1 MEVQAWRVFSVFP
14 ERTEPTAPI
23 LLSVYIRYIVGPR
36 LSLKMTFICLWTPV
50 AVSPS
55 LAIGTTTPQ
64 PENELLQQLV
74 PSLLGVAPRVMLG
87 ANGIV
92 WADARGMIAES
103 LARDLLDIFHE
114 KGVKKV
120 RAAISIVP
128 VCAEVAA
135 RHGSG
140 GLVAI
145 TPGSEREYL
154 APYPIG
160 VLETS
165 LALSTLLD
173 GIGVESCGD
182 LARLD
187 LESVEVRFG
196 AEGARL
202 WRLSRADDSRRIFAS
217 MPRALPA
224 ASLDWVDYTLKDP
237 ERLVFII
244 NALVGNITTELLSR
258 GQCAREMTMIFS
270 LANRE
275 SYGHLV
281 RPARSTASHKA
292 WMRLIRTHLDRITL
306 PDGVVG
312 ITIRV
317 ESVTGEVE
325 RQGDIFDRGFATAR
339 AAEETIAQLLD
350 DQGAVVVTPRNTQ
363 HPLIDRRTEWISQE
377 PAQASA
383 RIQLRE
389 RVVKATAAPSLM
401 LQLLPEPRRVTV
413 KTKRRRDHEL
423 PVEFRDKQWMRIIS
437 AAGPDRV
444 SGGRWSEPYARE
456 YFRCVTDDGMM
467 VWLFRDARE
476 DAWYLH
482 GWWD

>member
-1 MEVQAWRVFSVFP
+1 
-14 ERTEPTAPI
+14 
-23 LLSVYIRYIVGPR
+23 
-36 LSLKMTFICLWTPV
+36 MTFICLW
-50 AVSPS
+50 SPP
-55 LAIGTTTPQ
+55 APTTDKQ
-64 PENELLQQLV
+64 ASELLHKLI
-74 PSLLGVAPRVMLG
+74 PALLSAAPRVMLG

-92 WADARGMIAES
+92 WADARGMSAEP
-103 LARDLLDIFHE
+103 LARDLLQLFHDN
-114 KGVKKV
+114 GVEKV
-120 RAAISIVP
+120 RVAISLAP

-135 RHGSG
+135 RYGKG
-140 GLVAI
+140 ALIAI
-145 TPGSEREYL
+145 PPGTERDCL
-154 APYPIG
+154 ARHPVG
-160 VLETS
+160 VLEPS
-165 LALSTLLD
+165 LALSSLLD

-182 LARLD
+182 LAKLD

-202 WRLSRADDSRRIFAS
+202 WRLSRADDSRRIFNS
-217 MPRALPA
+217 IPRALPT
-224 ASLDWVDYTLKDP
+224 ASLDWVDYTLKDG

-244 NALVGNITTELLSR
+244 NALIGNITADLTSR

-270 LANRE
+270 LANQE
-275 SYGHLV
+275 SFEHLV

-292 WMRLIRTHLDRITL
+292 WMRLIRTHLERITL

-312 ITIRV
+312 ITMRV

-350 DQGAVVVTPRNTQ
+350 DQGSVVVTPRSTQ
-363 HPLIDRRTEWISQE
+363 HPLIDRRTEWVSQE
-377 PAQASA
+377 PLQASA

-389 RVVKATAAPSLM
+389 RVVKATAAPSLT
-401 LQLLPEPRRVTV
+401 LQLLPEPQRIAVT
-413 KTKRRRDHEL
+413 TKRRRDHQVPL
-423 PVEFRDKQWMRIIS
+423 QYRDKQWTTIIS

-444 SGGRWSEPYARE
+444 SGGQWGEPYARE

-467 VWLFRDARE
+467 VWVYRDARD

>member
-1 MEVQAWRVFSVFP
+1 MSA
-14 ERTEPTAPI
+14 EP
-23 LLSVYIRYIVGPR
+23 
-36 LSLKMTFICLWTPV
+36 
-50 AVSPS
+50 
-55 LAIGTTTPQ
+55 LAKD
-64 PENELLQQLV
+64 LLQLFHDN
-74 PSLLGVAPRVMLG
+74 GV
-87 ANGIV
+87 
-92 WADARGMIAES
+92 E
-103 LARDLLDIFHE
+103 
-114 KGVKKV
+114 KV
-120 RAAISIVP
+120 RVAISLVP

-135 RHGSG
+135 RYGKG
-140 GLVAI
+140 ALIAI
-145 TPGSEREYL
+145 AAGTERDYL
-154 APYPIG
+154 ARHPVG
-160 VLETS
+160 VLEPS
-165 LALSTLLD
+165 LALSSLLD

-182 LARLD
+182 LAKLD

-202 WRLSRADDSRRIFAS
+202 WRLSRADDSRRIFTS
-217 MPRALPA
+217 IPRALPA

-244 NALVGNITTELLSR
+244 NALIGNITTDLKSR
-258 GQCAREMTMIFS
+258 GQGAREMTMIFS

-275 SYGHLV
+275 SFEHLV

-292 WMRLIRTHLDRITL
+292 WMRLIRTHLERITL

-339 AAEETIAQLLD
+339 AAEETIAELLD

-363 HPLIDRRTEWISQE
+363 HPLIDRRTEWVSQD
-377 PAQASA
+377 PSQASA

-389 RVVKATAAPSLM
+389 RVVKATAAPSLT
-401 LQLLPEPRRVTV
+401 LQLLPEPRRIAVT
-413 KTKRRRDHEL
+413 TKRRRDHQVPL
-423 PVEFRDKQWMRIIS
+423 QYRDKQWTTIIS

-444 SGGRWSEPYARE
+444 SGGQWGEPYARE

-467 VWLFRDARE
+467 VWVYRDARSDE
-476 DAWYLH
+476 WYLH

>member
-1 MEVQAWRVFSVFP
+1 
-14 ERTEPTAPI
+14 
-23 LLSVYIRYIVGPR
+23 
-36 LSLKMTFICLWTPV
+36 MTFICLW
-50 AVSPS
+50 SPAATATDKQES
-55 LAIGTTTPQ
+55 
-64 PENELLQQLV
+64 ELLHKLI
-74 PSLLGVAPRVMLG
+74 PALLSAAPRVMLG

-92 WADARGMIAES
+92 WADARGMSAEP
-103 LARDLLDIFHE
+103 LARDLLQLFHDD
-114 KGVKKV
+114 GVEKV
-120 RAAISIVP
+120 RAAISLTP

-135 RHGSG
+135 RYGKG
-140 GLVAI
+140 ALI
-145 TPGSEREYL
+145 TIPVGSERDYL
-154 APYPIG
+154 ARYPVG
-160 VLETS
+160 VLEPS
-165 LALSTLLD
+165 LALSSLLD

-182 LARLD
+182 LAKLD

-202 WRLSRADDSRRIFAS
+202 WRLSRADDSRRIFNNI
-217 MPRALPA
+217 PRALPS

-244 NALVGNITTELLSR
+244 NALVGNITTELKSR

-275 SYGHLV
+275 SFEHLV

-292 WMRLIRTHLDRITL
+292 WMRLIRTHLERITL

-350 DQGAVVVTPRNTQ
+350 DQGSVVVTPRNTQ

-377 PAQASA
+377 PSQASA

-389 RVVKATAAPSLM
+389 RVVKATAAPSLT
-401 LQLLPEPRRVTV
+401 LQFLPEPRRIAVT
-413 KTKRRRDHEL
+413 TKRRRDHQVPL
-423 PVEFRDKQWMRIIS
+423 QYRDKQWTTIIS

-444 SGGRWSEPYARE
+444 SGGQWGEPYARE

-467 VWLFRDARE
+467 VWVFRDARD

>member
-1 MEVQAWRVFSVFP
+1 
-14 ERTEPTAPI
+14 
-23 LLSVYIRYIVGPR
+23 
-36 LSLKMTFICLWTPV
+36 MTYICLW
-50 AVSPS
+50 SP
-55 LAIGTTTPQ
+55 ATTAAAAAGTQ
-64 PENELLQQLV
+64 ESGLLHKLI
-74 PSLLGVAPRVMLG
+74 PSLLSAAPRVMLG
-87 ANGIV
+87 VNGIV
-92 WADARGMIAES
+92 WADARGMSAEP
-103 LARDLLDIFHE
+103 LARDLLQLFHDN
-114 KGVKKV
+114 GVEKV
-120 RAAISIVP
+120 RVTISLAPI
-128 VCAEVAA
+128 CAEVAA
-135 RHGSG
+135 RHGKG
-140 GLVAI
+140 ALIAI
-145 TPGSEREYL
+145 PAGSERDYL
-154 APYPIG
+154 ARHPVG
-160 VLETS
+160 VLEPSPT
-165 LALSTLLD
+165 LSSLLD

-182 LARLD
+182 LAKLD

-202 WRLSRADDSRRIFAS
+202 WRLSRADDARRIFS
-217 MPRALPA
+217 SIPRALPS

-244 NALVGNITTELLSR
+244 NPLAGNITTELRSR
-258 GQCAREMTMIFS
+258 GQGAREMTMIFS

-275 SYGHLV
+275 SFEHLG
-281 RPARSTASHKA
+281 RPARSTASEKA
-292 WMRLIRTHLDRITL
+292 WMRLIRTHLERITL

-350 DQGAVVVTPRNTQ
+350 DQGAVVVTPHNTQ

-389 RVVKATAAPSLM
+389 RGVKATAAPSLT
-401 LQLLPEPRRVTV
+401 LQLLPEPRRIAVT
-413 KTKRRRDHEL
+413 TKRRRDHQVPL
-423 PVEFRDKQWMRIIS
+423 QYRDKQWTTIIS

-444 SGGRWSEPYARE
+444 SGGQWAEPYARE

-467 VWLFRDARE
+467 VWVYRDAR
-476 DAWYLH
+476 DDSWYLH

>member
-1 MEVQAWRVFSVFP
+1 
-14 ERTEPTAPI
+14 
-23 LLSVYIRYIVGPR
+23 
-36 LSLKMTFICLWTPV
+36 MTFVCLWTPA
-50 AVSPS
+50 AVPYPP
-55 LAIGTTTPQ
+55 AIGTDIT
-64 PENELLQQLV
+64 PENDLLQRLV

-92 WADARGMIAES
+92 WADARGMSAES
-103 LARDLLDIFHE
+103 LARDLLDVFHE
-114 KGVKKV
+114 KDVKKV
-120 RAAISIVP
+120 RAATSITPIS
-128 VCAEVAA
+128 AEVAA
-135 RHGSG
+135 RHGHG
-140 GLVAI
+140 KNGLVAI

-154 APYPIG
+154 APFPVG
-160 VLETS
+160 VLEPS
-165 LALSTLLD
+165 LFLSTLLD
-173 GIGVESCGD
+173 GIGIESCGD
-182 LARLD
+182 MAKLD

-196 AEGARL
+196 GEGARL

-224 ASLDWVDYTLKDP
+224 ASLDWVEYTLKDP

-244 NALVGNITTELLSR
+244 NALVGNITTDLKSR

-275 SYGHLV
+275 TFEHLV

-292 WMRLIRTHLDRITL
+292 WMRLIRTHLERITL

-325 RQGDIFDRGFATAR
+325 RQGDIFDRGFVTAN

-389 RVVKATAAPSLM
+389 RVVKATAAPRLT
-401 LQLLPEPRRVTV
+401 LQLFPEPRRIAVQTR
-413 KTKRRRDHEL
+413 RRRDHEL
-423 PVEFRDKQWMRIIS
+423 PVQFRDKHWQQIVS

-444 SGGRWSEPYARE
+444 SGGRWTEPYARE

-467 VWLFRDARE
+467 VWLYRDARTDE
-476 DAWYLH
+476 WYIH

>member
-1 MEVQAWRVFSVFP
+1 MSA
-14 ERTEPTAPI
+14 EP
-23 LLSVYIRYIVGPR
+23 
-36 LSLKMTFICLWTPV
+36 
-50 AVSPS
+50 
-55 LAIGTTTPQ
+55 
-64 PENELLQQLV
+64 
-74 PSLLGVAPRVMLG
+74 
-87 ANGIV
+87 
-92 WADARGMIAES
+92 
-103 LARDLLDIFHE
+103 LARDLLQLFYDNGVE
-114 KGVKKV
+114 KVG
-120 RAAISIVP
+120 AAVSLAPI
-128 VCAEVAA
+128 CAEVAA
-135 RHGSG
+135 RYGKG
-140 GLVAI
+140 AVVAI
-145 TPGSEREYL
+145 PPGSERDYL
-154 APYPIG
+154 APFPVG
-160 VLETS
+160 VLEPS
-165 LALSTLLD
+165 LALSSLLD

-182 LARLD
+182 LAKLD
-187 LESVEVRFG
+187 LESVEVRLG

-202 WRLSRADDSRRIFAS
+202 WRLARADDSRRIFTS
-217 MPRALPA
+217 IPRALPS
-224 ASLDWVDYTLKDP
+224 ASLDWVDYTLRDG

-244 NALVGNITTELLSR
+244 NALIGNITTELTSR

-275 SYGHLV
+275 SFEHLV

-292 WMRLIRTHLDRITL
+292 WMRLMRTHLERITL

-350 DQGAVVVTPRNTQ
+350 DQGAVVVTPRNSQ

-377 PAQASA
+377 PSQASA

-389 RVVKATAAPSLM
+389 RVAKATAAPRLT
-401 LQLLPEPRRVTV
+401 LQLLPEPRRVVVT
-413 KTKRRRDHEL
+413 TKRRRDHQV
-423 PVEFRDKQWMRIIS
+423 PVQYRDKEWMTITS

-444 SGGRWSEPYARE
+444 SGGQWAEPYARE

-467 VWLFRDARE
+467 VWLYRDARSDE
-476 DAWYLH
+476 WYVH

>member
-1 MEVQAWRVFSVFP
+1 
-14 ERTEPTAPI
+14 
-23 LLSVYIRYIVGPR
+23 
-36 LSLKMTFICLWTPV
+36 MTFICLWSPAV
-50 AVSPS
+50 AR
-55 LAIGTTTPQ
+55 
-64 PENELLQQLV
+64 ENELLQQLL
-74 PSLLGVAPRVMLG
+74 PSLLGAAPRVLLG

-92 WADARGMIAES
+92 WADAHGMSAGP
-103 LARDLLDIFHE
+103 LARDILGIFHG
-114 KGVKKV
+114 KGVEKV
-120 RAAISIVP
+120 RAALSISPI
-128 VCAEVAA
+128 CAEVAA
-135 RHGSG
+135 RHGKKPLAEIPLG
-140 GLVAI
+140 
-145 TPGSEREYL
+145 TERDYL
-154 APYPIG
+154 APFPIG
-160 VLETS
+160 VLEPSLS
-165 LALSTLLD
+165 LASLLD

-202 WRLSRADDSRRIFAS
+202 WRLSRADDSRRIFTS
-217 MPRALPA
+217 IPRALPA
-224 ASLDWVDYTLKDP
+224 ASLDWVEYTLKDP

-244 NALVGNITTELLSR
+244 NALIGNITTELTSR

-270 LANRE
+270 LANSE
-275 SYGHLV
+275 SFEHLV

-292 WMRLIRTHLDRITL
+292 WMRLIRSHLERITL

-325 RQGDIFDRGFATAR
+325 RQGDIFDRGFATSR

-350 DQGAVVVTPRNTQ
+350 DQGAVVVTPRNNQ
-363 HPLIDRRTEWISQE
+363 HPLLDRRTEWVSQE
-377 PAQASA
+377 PSQASA

-389 RVVKATAAPSLM
+389 RVVKATAAPRLT
-401 LQLLPEPRRVTV
+401 LQLLPEPRRIAVT
-413 KTKRRRDHEL
+413 TKRRRDHQL
-423 PVEFRDKQWMRIIS
+423 PVQFRDKEWMRISS

-444 SGGRWSEPYARE
+444 SGGQWGEPYARE

-467 VWLFRDARE
+467 VWLFRDARSDE
-476 DAWYLH
+476 WYLH

>member
-1 MEVQAWRVFSVFP
+1 
-14 ERTEPTAPI
+14 
-23 LLSVYIRYIVGPR
+23 
-36 LSLKMTFICLWTPV
+36 MTFICLW
-50 AVSPS
+50 SPAATATDKQES
-55 LAIGTTTPQ
+55 
-64 PENELLQQLV
+64 ELLHKLI
-74 PSLLGVAPRVMLG
+74 PALLSAAPRVMLG

-92 WADARGMIAES
+92 WADARGMSAEP
-103 LARDLLDIFHE
+103 LARDLLQLFHDD
-114 KGVKKV
+114 GVEKV
-120 RAAISIVP
+120 RAAISLAP

-135 RHGSG
+135 RYGKG
-140 GLVAI
+140 ALI
-145 TPGSEREYL
+145 TIPVGSERDYL
-154 APYPIG
+154 ARYPVG
-160 VLETS
+160 VLEPS
-165 LALSTLLD
+165 LALSSLLD

-182 LARLD
+182 LAKLD

-202 WRLSRADDSRRIFAS
+202 WRLSRADDSRRIFNNI
-217 MPRALPA
+217 PRALPS

-244 NALVGNITTELLSR
+244 NALVGNITTELKSR
-258 GQCAREMTMIFS
+258 GQGAREVTMIFS

-275 SYGHLV
+275 SFEHLV

-292 WMRLIRTHLDRITL
+292 WMRLIRTHLERITL

-350 DQGAVVVTPRNTQ
+350 DQGSVVVTPRNTQ
-363 HPLIDRRTEWISQE
+363 HPLIDRRTEWVSQD
-377 PAQASA
+377 PSQASA
-383 RIQLRE
+383 RIQIRE
-389 RVVKATAAPSLM
+389 RVVKATAAPSLT
-401 LQLLPEPRRVTV
+401 LQFLPEPRRIAVT
-413 KTKRRRDHEL
+413 TKRRRDHQVPL
-423 PVEFRDKQWMRIIS
+423 QYRDKQWTTIIS

-444 SGGRWSEPYARE
+444 SGGQWGEPYARE

-467 VWLFRDARE
+467 VWLYRDARSDE
-476 DAWYLH
+476 WYLH

>member
-1 MEVQAWRVFSVFP
+1 
-14 ERTEPTAPI
+14 
-23 LLSVYIRYIVGPR
+23 
-36 LSLKMTFICLWTPV
+36 MTFICLWTP
-50 AVSPS
+50 AAAAP
-55 LAIGTTTPQ
+55 LPLIGGIGIAR
-64 PENELLQQLV
+64 ENELLQQLV

-87 ANGIV
+87 VNGII
-92 WADARGMIAES
+92 WADGRGMNAES
-103 LARDLLDIFHE
+103 LARDLLKVLRDSGVE
-114 KGVKKV
+114 KVSG
-120 RAAISIVP
+120 AISLVP
-128 VCAEVAA
+128 VCAEIAA
-135 RHGSG
+135 RYGWRRTRNG
-140 GLVAI
+140 GALI
-145 TPGSEREYL
+145 SIPPGTERDYL
-154 APYPIG
+154 DSYPIG
-160 VLETS
+160 VLEQS
-165 LALSTLLD
+165 LALSTMLD

-244 NALVGNITTELLSR
+244 NALIGNISAELTSR

-275 SYGHLV
+275 TYEHPL

-292 WMRLIRTHLDRITL
+292 WMRLIRTHLERITL

-317 ESVTGEVE
+317 EAVTGEVE

-363 HPLIDRRTEWISQE
+363 HPLIDRRTEWVSQE

-389 RVVKATAAPSLM
+389 RVVKATAAPRLT
-401 LQLLPEPRRVTV
+401 LQLLPEPRRIAVT
-413 KTKRRRDHEL
+413 TKRRRDHEV
-423 PVEFRDKQWMRIIS
+423 PVQFRDKEWTTIVS

-444 SGGRWSEPYARE
+444 SGGQWSEPYARE
-456 YFRCVTDDGMM
+456 YFRCVTDDGVM

-476 DAWYLH
+476 DGWYVH

>member
-1 MEVQAWRVFSVFP
+1 
-14 ERTEPTAPI
+14 
-23 LLSVYIRYIVGPR
+23 
-36 LSLKMTFICLWTPV
+36 MTFICLWNP
-50 AVSPS
+50 APA
-55 LAIGTTTPQ
+55 AIATK
-64 PENELLQQLV
+64 ESELLHRLI
-74 PSLLGVAPRVMLG
+74 PSLLSAAPRVMLG
-87 ANGIV
+87 SNGIV
-92 WADARGMIAES
+92 WADARGMSAEP
-103 LARDLLDIFHE
+103 LARDLLQLFHDN
-114 KGVKKV
+114 GVEKV
-120 RAAISIVP
+120 RAAVSLAPI
-128 VCAEVAA
+128 CAEVAA
-135 RHGSG
+135 RYGKG
-140 GLVAI
+140 ELIAI
-145 TPGSEREYL
+145 PAGSERDYL
-154 APYPIG
+154 AQHPVG
-160 VLETS
+160 VLEPS
-165 LALSTLLD
+165 LALSSFLD

-182 LARLD
+182 LAKLD

-202 WRLSRADDSRRIFAS
+202 WRLSRADDSRRIFTS
-217 MPRALPA
+217 IPRALPS
-224 ASLDWVDYTLKDP
+224 ASLDWVDYTLRET

-244 NALVGNITTELLSR
+244 NALIGNITTELTSR

-275 SYGHLV
+275 SFEHLV

-292 WMRLIRTHLDRITL
+292 WMRLIRTHLERITL

-350 DQGAVVVTPRNTQ
+350 DQGSVVVTPRNTQ

-377 PAQASA
+377 PSQASA

-389 RVVKATAAPSLM
+389 RVVKATAAPSLT
-401 LQLLPEPRRVTV
+401 LQLLAEPRRIAVT
-413 KTKRRRDHEL
+413 TKRRRDHQM
-423 PVEFRDKQWMRIIS
+423 PVQYRDKAWMTIIS

-444 SGGRWSEPYARE
+444 SGGQWAEPYARE

-467 VWLFRDARE
+467 VWMYRDARSDE
-476 DAWYLH
+476 WYLH

>member
-1 MEVQAWRVFSVFP
+1 
-14 ERTEPTAPI
+14 
-23 LLSVYIRYIVGPR
+23 
-36 LSLKMTFICLWTPV
+36 MTFICIWSPA
-50 AVSPS
+50 AVR
-55 LAIGTTTPQ
+55 
-64 PENELLQQLV
+64 ENELLQQLV
-74 PSLLGVAPRVMLG
+74 PSLLRAAPRVLLG
-87 ANGIV
+87 TNGIV
-92 WADARGMIAES
+92 WADARGMSAEP
-103 LARDLLDIFHE
+103 LARDLLGVFHE
-114 KGVKKV
+114 RGVEKV
-120 RAAISIVP
+120 RAALSISPI
-128 VCAEVAA
+128 CAEVAA
-135 RHGSG
+135 RHGKGALIEIS
-140 GLVAI
+140 
-145 TPGSEREYL
+145 PGTERDYL
-154 APYPIG
+154 APFPVS
-160 VLETS
+160 VLEPS
-165 LALSTLLD
+165 LSLSSLLD
-173 GIGVESCGD
+173 GIGIESCGD

-202 WRLSRADDSRRIFAS
+202 WRLSRADDSRRIFTS
-217 MPRALPA
+217 IPRALPTV
-224 ASLDWVDYTLKDP
+224 SLDWVDYTLKDG

-244 NALVGNITTELLSR
+244 NALIGNITTDLTSR

-275 SYGHLV
+275 TFEHLV

-292 WMRLIRTHLDRITL
+292 WMRLIRTHLERITL

-312 ITIRV
+312 ITMRV

-325 RQGDIFDRGFATAR
+325 RQGDIFDRGFATSR

-389 RVVKATAAPSLM
+389 RVVKATAAPRLM
-401 LQLLPEPRRVTV
+401 LQLLPEPRQVAV
-413 KTKRRRDHEL
+413 KTRRRRDHEL
-423 PVEFRDKQWMRIIS
+423 PVEFRDKEWTPIIS

-444 SGGRWSEPYARE
+444 SGGQWGEPYARE

-467 VWLFRDARE
+467 VWLYRDARE
-476 DAWYLH
+476 DVWYLH

>member
-1 MEVQAWRVFSVFP
+1 
-14 ERTEPTAPI
+14 
-23 LLSVYIRYIVGPR
+23 
-36 LSLKMTFICLWTPV
+36 MTYICLW
-50 AVSPS
+50 SP
-55 LAIGTTTPQ
+55 ATAAAAAGTQ
-64 PENELLQQLV
+64 ESGLLHKLI
-74 PSLLGVAPRVMLG
+74 PSLLSAAPRVMLG
-87 ANGIV
+87 VNGIV
-92 WADARGMIAES
+92 WADARGMSAEP
-103 LARDLLDIFHE
+103 LARDLLQLFHDN
-114 KGVKKV
+114 GVEKV
-120 RAAISIVP
+120 RVTISLAPI
-128 VCAEVAA
+128 CAEVAA
-135 RHGSG
+135 RYGKG
-140 GLVAI
+140 ALIAI
-145 TPGSEREYL
+145 PAGSERDYL
-154 APYPIG
+154 AQHPVG
-160 VLETS
+160 VLEPS
-165 LALSTLLD
+165 PALSSLLD

-182 LARLD
+182 LAKLD

-202 WRLSRADDSRRIFAS
+202 WRLSRADDARRIFS
-217 MPRALPA
+217 SIPRALPS

-244 NALVGNITTELLSR
+244 NALVGNITTELRSR
-258 GQCAREMTMIFS
+258 GEGAREMTMIFS

-275 SYGHLV
+275 SFEHLV

-292 WMRLIRTHLDRITL
+292 WMRLIRTHLERITL

-325 RQGDIFDRGFATAR
+325 RQGDIFDRGFTTAR

-363 HPLIDRRTEWISQE
+363 HPLIDRRTEWVSQE
-377 PAQASA
+377 PSQASA

-389 RVVKATAAPSLM
+389 RVVKASAAPSLT
-401 LQLLPEPRRVTV
+401 LQLLPEPRRIAVT
-413 KTKRRRDHEL
+413 TQRRRDHQV
-423 PVEFRDKQWMRIIS
+423 PVQYRDKQWTTIIS

-444 SGGRWSEPYARE
+444 SGGQWAEPYARE

-467 VWLFRDARE
+467 VWVYRDARSDE
-476 DAWYLH
+476 WYLH

>member
-1 MEVQAWRVFSVFP
+1 VE
-14 ERTEPTAPI
+14 
-23 LLSVYIRYIVGPR
+23 
-36 LSLKMTFICLWTPV
+36 
-50 AVSPS
+50 
-55 LAIGTTTPQ
+55 
-64 PENELLQQLV
+64 
-74 PSLLGVAPRVMLG
+74 
-87 ANGIV
+87 
-92 WADARGMIAES
+92 
-103 LARDLLDIFHE
+103 
-114 KGVKKV
+114 KV

-135 RHGSG
+135 LHGRGSFINIP
-140 GLVAI
+140 A
-145 TPGSEREYL
+145 GSEREYL
-154 APYPIG
+154 ARFPIG
-160 VLETS
+160 VLEPS
-165 LALSTLLD
+165 LTLSSLLD
-173 GIGVESCGD
+173 GIGVECCAD

-202 WRLSRADDSRRIFAS
+202 WRLSRADDSRRIFTTV
-217 MPRALPA
+217 PRSLPT

-244 NALVGNITTELLSR
+244 NALVGNITTELRSR
-258 GQCAREMTMIFS
+258 GQCAREMTMSFS

-275 SYGHLV
+275 TYDHPI

-292 WMRLIRTHLDRITL
+292 WMRLIRTHLERITL
-306 PDGVVG
+306 RDGVIG
-312 ITIRV
+312 MTMRV
-317 ESVTGEVE
+317 EAVTGEVE

-363 HPLIDRRTEWISQE
+363 HPLIDRRTHWISQE

-389 RVVKATAAPSLM
+389 RVVKATTAPRLT
-401 LQLLPEPRRVTV
+401 LQLLPEPRRIAVT
-413 KTKRRRDHEL
+413 TKPRRDHQM
-423 PVEFRDKQWMRIIS
+423 PIQYRDKEWLTIVS

-444 SGGRWSEPYARE
+444 SGGQWSEPYARE

-467 VWLFRDARE
+467 VWLYRDARE
-476 DAWYLH
+476 DEWYLH

>member
-1 MEVQAWRVFSVFP
+1 
-14 ERTEPTAPI
+14 
-23 LLSVYIRYIVGPR
+23 
-36 LSLKMTFICLWTPV
+36 MTFICLWIPA
-50 AVSPS
+50 AVPSS
-55 LAIGTTTPQ
+55 LAIDTTTTQ
-64 PENELLQQLV
+64 PKNELLQQLI

-87 ANGIV
+87 ANGIA
-92 WADARGMIAES
+92 WADARGMSAES
-103 LARDLLDIFHE
+103 LARDLLDVLHE
-114 KGVKKV
+114 KGVEKV
-120 RAAISIVP
+120 RASISLTP
-128 VCAEVAA
+128 VSAEVAA
-135 RHGSG
+135 RHGNG
-140 GLVAI
+140 GLVTI
-145 TPGSEREYL
+145 SPGTEREYL
-154 APYPIG
+154 APYPVS
-160 VLETS
+160 VLEPS
-165 LALSTLLD
+165 LALSTMLD

-182 LARLD
+182 LAGLD

-217 MPRALPA
+217 MPRALPT
-224 ASLDWVDYTLKDP
+224 ASLDWVDYTLKEG

-244 NALVGNITTELLSR
+244 NALVGNITTELQSR
-258 GQCAREMTMIFS
+258 GQCAREMTMVFS

-275 SYGHLV
+275 TFEHLL

-292 WMRLIRTHLDRITL
+292 WMRLIRSHLERIVL
-306 PDGVVG
+306 ADGVVG

-317 ESVTGEVE
+317 ESVTGELE
-325 RQGDIFDRGFATAR
+325 RQGDLFDRGFATAR

-377 PAQASA
+377 PSQASA

-389 RVVKATAAPSLM
+389 RVVKATAAPRLT
-401 LQLLPEPRRVTV
+401 LQLLSEPRRVAV
-413 KTKRRRDHEL
+413 KTRRRRDHDL
-423 PVEFRDKQWMRIIS
+423 PVEFRDKHWTQIIS

-444 SGGRWSEPYARE
+444 SGGRWTEQYARE

-467 VWLFRDARE
+467 IWLYRDARLDE
-476 DAWYLH
+476 WYLH

>member
-1 MEVQAWRVFSVFP
+1 
-14 ERTEPTAPI
+14 
-23 LLSVYIRYIVGPR
+23 
-36 LSLKMTFICLWTPV
+36 MTFICLW
-50 AVSPS
+50 SPAATATDKQES
-55 LAIGTTTPQ
+55 
-64 PENELLQQLV
+64 ELLHKLI
-74 PSLLGVAPRVMLG
+74 PALLSAAPRVMLG

-92 WADARGMIAES
+92 WADARGMSAEP
-103 LARDLLDIFHE
+103 LARDLLQLFHDD
-114 KGVKKV
+114 GVEKV
-120 RAAISIVP
+120 RAAISLAP

-135 RHGSG
+135 RYGKG
-140 GLVAI
+140 ALI
-145 TPGSEREYL
+145 TIPVGSERDYL
-154 APYPIG
+154 ARYPVG
-160 VLETS
+160 VLEPS
-165 LALSTLLD
+165 LALSSLLD

-182 LARLD
+182 LAKLD

-202 WRLSRADDSRRIFAS
+202 WRLSRADDSRRIFNNI
-217 MPRALPA
+217 PRALPS

-244 NALVGNITTELLSR
+244 NALVGNITTELKSR
-258 GQCAREMTMIFS
+258 GQGAREVTMIFS

-275 SYGHLV
+275 SFEHLV

-292 WMRLIRTHLDRITL
+292 WMRLIRTHLERITL

-350 DQGAVVVTPRNTQ
+350 DQGSVVVTPRNTQ
-363 HPLIDRRTEWISQE
+363 HPLIDRRTEWVSQD
-377 PAQASA
+377 PSQASA
-383 RIQLRE
+383 RIQIRE
-389 RVVKATAAPSLM
+389 RVVKATAAPSLT
-401 LQLLPEPRRVTV
+401 LQFLPEPRRIAVT
-413 KTKRRRDHEL
+413 TKRRRDHQVPL
-423 PVEFRDKQWMRIIS
+423 QYRDKQWTTIIS

-444 SGGRWSEPYARE
+444 SGGQWGEPYARE

-467 VWLFRDARE
+467 VWVFRDARD

>member
-1 MEVQAWRVFSVFP
+1 
-14 ERTEPTAPI
+14 
-23 LLSVYIRYIVGPR
+23 
-36 LSLKMTFICLWTPV
+36 MTFICLW
-50 AVSPS
+50 SPADATAPAP
-55 LAIGTTTPQ
+55 AIKTAEHDPR
-64 PENELLQQLV
+64 PDNELLQQLI
-74 PSLLGVAPRVMLG
+74 PALLAVAPRVMLG
-87 ANGIV
+87 ASGIV
-92 WADARGMIAES
+92 WADGRGMNAQS
-103 LARDLLDIFHE
+103 LAGDLLEVFRE
-114 KGVKKV
+114 NGVDKV
-120 RAAISIVP
+120 RAAISVTP

-135 RHGSG
+135 RYGRGTGREGS
-140 GLVAI
+140 LV
-145 TPGSEREYL
+145 TVPVGSERDYL
-154 APYPIG
+154 AAYPVG
-160 VLETS
+160 VLGPS
-165 LALSTLLD
+165 PYLDTLLD
-173 GIGVESCGD
+173 GIGVETCGD
-182 LARLD
+182 LARLE

-196 AEGARL
+196 SEGARL

-217 MPRALPA
+217 MPRALPS

-244 NALVGNITTELLSR
+244 NALVGSISTELKSR
-258 GQCAREMTMIFS
+258 GQCAREMMMIFS

-275 SYGHLV
+275 TYEHPL

-292 WMRLIRTHLDRITL
+292 WMRLIRAHLERITL

-317 ESVTGEVE
+317 ETVTGEVE

-363 HPLIDRRTEWISQE
+363 HPLIDRRTEWVSQE

-389 RVVKATAAPSLM
+389 RVVKATAAPRLT
-401 LQLLPEPRRVTV
+401 LQLLPEPRRIAVT
-413 KTKRRRDHEL
+413 TKRRRDHHA
-423 PVEFRDKQWMRIIS
+423 PTQYRDKEWTTIVS

-444 SGGRWSEPYARE
+444 SGGQWSDPYARE
-456 YFRCVTDDGMM
+456 YFRCVTDDGGM
-467 VWLFRDARE
+467 VWLYRDARTGE
-476 DAWYLH
+476 WYVH

>member
-1 MEVQAWRVFSVFP
+1 MS
-14 ERTEPTAPI
+14 
-23 LLSVYIRYIVGPR
+23 
-36 LSLKMTFICLWTPV
+36 FICLWTPAAGV
-50 AVSPS
+50 AGALSPRS
-55 LAIGTTTPQ
+55 AFIPPVEDP

-74 PSLLGVAPRVMLG
+74 PALLAVAPRVMIG
-87 ANGIV
+87 SKGIV
-92 WADARGMIAES
+92 WADARGLNAES
-103 LARDLLDIFHE
+103 LARDLVAVYHE
-114 KGVKKV
+114 KRVEKV
-120 RAAISIVP
+120 RAAVSLAPI
-128 VCAEVAA
+128 CAEVAA
-135 RHGSG
+135 LHGRG
-140 GLVAI
+140 ALVVVP
-145 TPGSEREYL
+145 PGTERDYL
-154 APYPIG
+154 AHYPIG
-160 VLETS
+160 VLEPS

-173 GIGVESCGD
+173 GIGIECCAD

-187 LESVEVRFG
+187 LESIEVRFG

-202 WRLSRADDSRRIFAS
+202 WRLSRADDSRRIFTTV
-217 MPRALPA
+217 PRSLPS

-244 NALVGNITTELLSR
+244 NALMGNITNDLKSR
-258 GQCAREMTMIFS
+258 GQCARELTMSFS

-275 SYGHLV
+275 TYDHLV

-292 WMRLIRTHLDRITL
+292 WMRLIRTHLERITL

-312 ITIRV
+312 ITMRV

-363 HPLIDRRTEWISQE
+363 HPLIDRRTEWVSQE

-389 RVVKATAAPSLM
+389 RVVKATAAPRLT
-401 LQLLPEPRRVTV
+401 LQLLPEPRRIAVT
-413 KTKRRRDHEL
+413 TKRRRDHQI
-423 PVEFRDKQWMRIIS
+423 PTQYRDKEWTTLVS

-444 SGGRWSEPYARE
+444 SGGQWTEPYARE

-467 VWLFRDARE
+467 VWLFRDARTDE
-476 DAWYLH
+476 WFVH

>member
-1 MEVQAWRVFSVFP
+1 
-14 ERTEPTAPI
+14 
-23 LLSVYIRYIVGPR
+23 
-36 LSLKMTFICLWTPV
+36 MTFICFWTPA
-50 AVSPS
+50 AVSPAR
-55 LAIGTTTPQ
+55 AIGTTTSQ

-103 LARDLLDIFHE
+103 LAKDLLDVFHE
-114 KGVKKV
+114 KGVEKV

-128 VCAEVAA
+128 VCAEIAA
-135 RHGSG
+135 RHGNG

-145 TPGSEREYL
+145 APGSEREYL

-160 VLETS
+160 VLESS
-165 LALSTLLD
+165 LSLSTLLD
-173 GIGVESCGD
+173 GVGVESCGD

-217 MPRALPA
+217 MPRALPS
-224 ASLDWVDYTLKDP
+224 ASLDWVEYTLKDP

-258 GQCAREMTMIFS
+258 GQCGREMTMIFS

-275 SYGHLV
+275 SYEHLV

-292 WMRLIRTHLDRITL
+292 WMRLIRSHLERIVL

-317 ESVTGEVE
+317 ESVTGELE

-383 RIQLRE
+383 RIQLKE
-389 RVVKATAAPSLM
+389 RVVKAAAAPILT
-401 LQLLPEPRRVTV
+401 LQLFPEPRRVAV

-467 VWLFRDARE
+467 VWLFRDARSDE
-476 DAWYLH
+476 WYLH

>member
-1 MEVQAWRVFSVFP
+1 MSA
-14 ERTEPTAPI
+14 EP
-23 LLSVYIRYIVGPR
+23 
-36 LSLKMTFICLWTPV
+36 
-50 AVSPS
+50 
-55 LAIGTTTPQ
+55 
-64 PENELLQQLV
+64 
-74 PSLLGVAPRVMLG
+74 
-87 ANGIV
+87 
-92 WADARGMIAES
+92 
-103 LARDLLDIFHE
+103 LARDLFQLFHDN
-114 KGVKKV
+114 GVEKV
-120 RAAISIVP
+120 RVTISLAPI
-128 VCAEVAA
+128 CAEVAA
-135 RHGSG
+135 RYGKG
-140 GLVAI
+140 ALVAI
-145 TPGSEREYL
+145 PAGSERDYL
-154 APYPIG
+154 AQHPVG
-160 VLETS
+160 VLEPS
-165 LALSTLLD
+165 PALSSLLD

-182 LARLD
+182 LAKLD

-202 WRLSRADDSRRIFAS
+202 WRLSRADDARRIFS
-217 MPRALPA
+217 SIPRALPS

-244 NALVGNITTELLSR
+244 NALVGNITTELRSR
-258 GQCAREMTMIFS
+258 GQGAREMTMIFS

-275 SYGHLV
+275 SFEHLV

-292 WMRLIRTHLDRITL
+292 WMRLIRTHLERITL

-363 HPLIDRRTEWISQE
+363 HPLIDRRTEWVSQE
-377 PAQASA
+377 PSQASA

-389 RVVKATAAPSLM
+389 RVVKASAAPSLT
-401 LQLLPEPRRVTV
+401 LQLLPEPRRIAVT
-413 KTKRRRDHEL
+413 TQRRRDHQV
-423 PVEFRDKQWMRIIS
+423 PVQYRDKQWTTIIS

-444 SGGRWSEPYARE
+444 SGGQWAEPYARE

-467 VWLFRDARE
+467 VWVYRDAR
-476 DAWYLH
+476 DDSWYLH

>member
-1 MEVQAWRVFSVFP
+1 
-14 ERTEPTAPI
+14 
-23 LLSVYIRYIVGPR
+23 
-36 LSLKMTFICLWTPV
+36 MTFVCLWTPA
-50 AVSPS
+50 AVPSPS
-55 LAIGTTTPQ
+55 VIGAATDPT
-64 PENELLQQLV
+64 PENQLLQQLI
-74 PSLLGVAPRVMLG
+74 PSLLGVAPRVMVG

-92 WADARGMIAES
+92 WADARGMNAPS
-103 LARDLLDIFHE
+103 LANGLLEVFHDS
-114 KGVKKV
+114 GIGKV
-120 RAAISIVP
+120 RAAISLAP

-135 RHGSG
+135 RYGRGRDSG
-140 GLVAI
+140 ALLTI
-145 TPGSEREYL
+145 EPGTERDYL
-154 APYPIG
+154 AAYPIG
-160 VLETS
+160 VLEPS
-165 LALSTLLD
+165 LFLSNLLD
-173 GIGVESCGD
+173 GIGVEKCGD
-182 LARLD
+182 LARLE
-187 LESVEVRFG
+187 LESIEVRFG

-217 MPRALPA
+217 MPRALPS

-244 NALVGNITTELLSR
+244 NALVGNISTELRSR
-258 GQCAREMTMIFS
+258 GQCAREMMMIFS

-275 SYGHLV
+275 TYEHQL

-292 WMRLIRTHLDRITL
+292 WMRLIRSHLERITL

-350 DQGAVVVTPRNTQ
+350 DQGAVVVTPRNSQ
-363 HPLIDRRTEWISQE
+363 HPLIDRRTEWVSQE
-377 PAQASA
+377 PSQASA

-389 RVVKATAAPSLM
+389 KVVKATAAPRLT
-401 LQLLPEPRRVTV
+401 LQLLPEPRRIAVT
-413 KTKRRRDHEL
+413 TRRRRDHDI
-423 PVEFRDKQWMRIIS
+423 PTQYRDKEWLTITS

-444 SGGRWSEPYARE
+444 SGGQWSEPYARE
-456 YFRCVTDDGMM
+456 YFRCVTDEGMM
-467 VWLFRDARE
+467 VWLFRDARMDE
-476 DAWYLH
+476 WFVH

>member
-1 MEVQAWRVFSVFP
+1 
-14 ERTEPTAPI
+14 
-23 LLSVYIRYIVGPR
+23 
-36 LSLKMTFICLWTPV
+36 MTFICLWIPA
-50 AVSPS
+50 AVPSS
-55 LAIGTTTPQ
+55 LAIGTTTTQ
-64 PENELLQQLV
+64 PKNELLQQLIH
-74 PSLLGVAPRVMLG
+74 SLLGVAPRVMLG

-92 WADARGMIAES
+92 WADARGMSAES
-103 LARDLLDIFHE
+103 LARDLLDVLHE
-114 KGVKKV
+114 KGVEKV
-120 RAAISIVP
+120 RASISLTP

-135 RHGSG
+135 RHGNG
-140 GLVAI
+140 GLVTI
-145 TPGSEREYL
+145 SRGTEREYL
-154 APYPIG
+154 APYPVG
-160 VLETS
+160 VLEPS
-165 LALSTLLD
+165 LALSRMLD

-182 LARLD
+182 LAGLD

-217 MPRALPA
+217 MPRALPT
-224 ASLDWVDYTLKDP
+224 ASLDWVDYTLKEG

-244 NALVGNITTELLSR
+244 NALVGNITTELKSR
-258 GQCAREMTMIFS
+258 GECAREMTMIFS
-270 LANRE
+270 LANCE
-275 SYGHLV
+275 TYEHAL

-292 WMRLIRTHLDRITL
+292 WMRLIRSHLERILL

-317 ESVTGEVE
+317 ESVTGELE
-325 RQGDIFDRGFATAR
+325 RQGDIFDRGFATAH

-377 PAQASA
+377 PSQASA

-389 RVVKATAAPSLM
+389 RVVKATAAPRLT
-401 LQLLPEPRRVTV
+401 LQLLSEPRRVAV
-413 KTKRRRDHEL
+413 KTRRRRDHDL
-423 PVEFRDKQWMRIIS
+423 PVEFRDKHWMQIIS

-444 SGGRWSEPYARE
+444 SGGRWTEPYARE

-467 VWLFRDARE
+467 IWLYRDARLDE
-476 DAWYLH
+476 WYLH

>member
-1 MEVQAWRVFSVFP
+1 
-14 ERTEPTAPI
+14 
-23 LLSVYIRYIVGPR
+23 
-36 LSLKMTFICLWTPV
+36 MTFICLW
-50 AVSPS
+50 SPD
-55 LAIGTTTPQ
+55 TTATDTR
-64 PENELLQQLV
+64 ESELLRKLI
-74 PSLLGVAPRVMLG
+74 PALLSAAPRVMLG
-87 ANGIV
+87 VTGIV
-92 WADARGMIAES
+92 WADARGMSAEP
-103 LARDLLDIFHE
+103 LARDLLQLFHDN
-114 KGVKKV
+114 GVEKV
-120 RAAISIVP
+120 RVAISLAPI
-128 VCAEVAA
+128 CAEVAA
-135 RHGSG
+135 RYGKG
-140 GLVAI
+140 ALIVIPA
-145 TPGSEREYL
+145 GSERDYL
-154 APYPIG
+154 AGHPVG
-160 VLETS
+160 VLEPS
-165 LALSTLLD
+165 LALSSLLD

-182 LARLD
+182 LAKLD

-202 WRLSRADDSRRIFAS
+202 WRLSRAGDARRIFS
-217 MPRALPA
+217 NIPRALPS

-244 NALVGNITTELLSR
+244 NALIGSITTELRSR
-258 GQCAREMTMIFS
+258 GQGAREMTMIFS

-275 SYGHLV
+275 SFEHLV

-292 WMRLIRTHLDRITL
+292 WMRLIRTHLERITL

-363 HPLIDRRTEWISQE
+363 HPLIDRRTEWVSQE
-377 PAQASA
+377 PSQASA

-389 RVVKATAAPSLM
+389 RVVKATAAPSLT
-401 LQLLPEPRRVTV
+401 LQLLPEPRRIAVT
-413 KTKRRRDHEL
+413 TKRRRDHQV
-423 PVEFRDKQWMRIIS
+423 PVQYRDKQWTTIMS

-444 SGGRWSEPYARE
+444 SGGQWAEPYARE

-467 VWLFRDARE
+467 VWLYRDARSDE
-476 DAWYLH
+476 WYLH

>member
-1 MEVQAWRVFSVFP
+1 MS
-14 ERTEPTAPI
+14 
-23 LLSVYIRYIVGPR
+23 
-36 LSLKMTFICLWTPV
+36 FICLSSPV
-50 AVSPS
+50 LPPDLFQS
-55 LAIGTTTPQ
+55 LA
-64 PENELLQQLV
+64 
-74 PSLLGVAPRVMLG
+74 PSLLGVSPRVLAG
-87 ANGIV
+87 SGVV
-92 WADARGMIAES
+92 WADARGMSAEPV
-103 LARDLLDIFHE
+103 ARELLEIFRQNE
-114 KGVKKV
+114 IEKV
-120 RAAISIVP
+120 RAGISLTP
-128 VCAEVAA
+128 VAAEVAS

-140 GLVAI
+140 ALVVI
-145 TPGSEREYL
+145 LPGKERDYL
-154 APYPIG
+154 GPFPIG
-160 VLETS
+160 VLEPSLS
-165 LALSTLLD
+165 LANLLD
-173 GIGVESCGD
+173 GIGVETCRD

-196 AEGARL
+196 SEGARL

-217 MPRALPA
+217 MPRALPM

-244 NALVGNITTELLSR
+244 NALIGNITTELKSR
-258 GQCAREMTMIFS
+258 GQCAREMTMVFS

-275 SYGHLV
+275 RYDHLV

-292 WMRLIRTHLDRITL
+292 WMRLIRAHLERITL

-350 DQGAVVVTPRNTQ
+350 DQGAVVVTPRNSQ
-363 HPLIDRRTEWISQE
+363 HPLMDRRTEWVSQE

-389 RVVKATAAPSLM
+389 RAVKATAAPRLT
-401 LQLLPEPRRVTV
+401 LQVFPEPRRVAVT
-413 KTKRRRDHEL
+413 TKRRRDHQM
-423 PVEFRDKQWMRIIS
+423 PVQYRDKEWMQIIS

-444 SGGRWSEPYARE
+444 SGGQWTEPYARE
-456 YFRCVTDDGMM
+456 YFRCVTEDGMM
-467 VWLFRDARE
+467 VWLYRDARE